1 MNLLLLLLST
11 LIKKTSTQDG
21 ISTWNYQALIRKL
34 TPGPHLDLP
43 KQNLHF
49 NKIHKCI
56 LCPSNF
62 EKTEVSNHACMLE
75 SQEKLENHPM
85 AQEYC

>member
-1 MNLLLLLLST
+1 MGLTGQHTRLFREST
-11 LIKKTSTQDG
+11 LDVFYSLYITAHDGTHLGYG
-21 ISTWNYQALIRKL
+21 ISLPFSV
-34 TPGPHLDLP
+34 PGVEGKERSL
-43 KQNLHF
+43 
-49 NKIHKCI
+49 
-56 LCPSNF
+56 PSNF